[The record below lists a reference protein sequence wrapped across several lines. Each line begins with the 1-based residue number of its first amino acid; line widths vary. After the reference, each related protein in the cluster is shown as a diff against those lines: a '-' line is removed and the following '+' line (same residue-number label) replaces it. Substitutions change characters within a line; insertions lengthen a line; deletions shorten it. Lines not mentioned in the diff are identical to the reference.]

1 MTDPIDTFFARYT
14 PAVQGISRA
23 LREMVIHNMPGAKEV
38 LYDSQ
43 NHIGYSITG
52 KTNDMI
58 VYITP
63 MKDYV
68 RLGFMRGTQL
78 PDPQNVL
85 VGEGKWLRHVKVRTL
100 EQAANPAYMAL
111 VSAAWNYA
119 QKQ

>member
-1 MTDPIDTFFARYT
+1 MTDPVETFFARYT
-14 PAVQGISRA
+14 LDVQNISRA
-23 LREMVIHNMPGAKEV
+23 LRDMVLNQMPGVVEV

-43 NHIGYSITG
+43 NHTGYSITG

-68 RLGFMRGTQL
+68 RLGLMRGTEL
-78 PDPQNVL
+78 PDPENVL

-100 EQAANPAYMAL
+100 DDAANSAYSAL
-111 VSAAWNYA
+111 VSAAWA
-119 QKQ
+119 DAHKK